1 MPGLDLMILVDQ
13 VEQVQLLALVLMQ
26 TLGLDV
32 EHCIRVNGDAL
43 RAVQPV
49 GQCALVLRL
58 DGGELLQNI
67 DIFRVGQQFFEL
79 GGVLAEA
86 GTDELFD
93 LGGQC
98 RVALQQPAAEGDAVG
113 LIVEFFGVELVKAV
127 QLAVFQDLGV
137 QMGNAVRRVG
147 EVDVH
152 VGHVNAVITVDDGQ
166 TLVGGAGA
174 GQRVELFNDGHE
186 LRHDGVQIGAGPLFE
201 RLGQNG
207 VVRVGTGLCD
217 DLDGLVKVD
226 ALLPQQA
233 DQLGDNHAGVGVVDL
248 DGGVVGQ
255 IVVITAAGGAL
266 GQNQLGPGGNHQVL
280 LVDAQTASGLIG
292 VIGIQEKRQVF
303 VDVGLVER
311 DAVVDD
317 ALINGVEIEQIQR
330 VRAALVAR
338 DGQLV
343 QTGAVGLA
351 GQLDGIDRIRFF
363 RPGVGGQPRVG
374 QLVLD
379 AVLEGLAEQTE
390 VIPQADTVAGQVQR
404 GEGVKETGGQTAQPA
419 VAKAWLRLDL
429 LNIGQVFPGSG
440 QRGAGV
446 VVQP

>member
-1 MPGLDLMILVDQ
+1 M
-13 VEQVQLLALVLMQ
+13 
-26 TLGLDV
+26 
-32 EHCIRVNGDAL
+32 
-43 RAVQPV
+43 
-49 GQCALVLRL
+49 
-58 DGGELLQNI
+58 
-67 DIFRVGQQFFEL
+67 
-79 GGVLAEA
+79 
-86 GTDELFD
+86 
-93 LGGQC
+93 
-98 RVALQQPAAEGDAVG
+98 
-113 LIVEFFGVELVKAV
+113 
-127 QLAVFQDLGV
+127 
-137 QMGNAVRRVG
+137 NAVVP
-147 EVDVH
+147 
-152 VGHVNAVITVDDGQ
+152 VDDGQ

-186 LRHDGVQIGAGPLFE
+186 LWHDGVQIGAGPLFE

-255 IVVITAAGGAL
+255 IMVVTAAGGAL

-280 LVDAQTASGLIG
+280 LVDAQTASGLVG

-363 RPGVGGQPRVG
+363 RPGAGGQPRVG

-379 AVLEGLAEQTE
+379 AVLEGLVEQAE